1 MEERM
6 VGRTARLSVAV
17 AFSVALSS
25 SIAAAQDFPTRPITW
40 VVTGMP
46 GSVTD
51 IGSRTY
57 AKVLAEKLGQQF
69 VIDNK
74 PGAGGIIGTEV
85 VARAKPDGY
94 TLLNGTSGPFGSYPS
109 LYKKLSFDPLKDFI
123 PVHGLSESPM
133 IMVVTPNS
141 KFKSVKELVDY
152 AKANPDKVN
161 YSTTGMGSGSHLFME
176 MLQQAAGMKVTVVP
190 YKGSAQQITDLMGG
204 QIELVLDYSVVVTP
218 LIKDGKLI
226 PIGVTGRKR
235 LKHLPDIATV
245 EEQGYPGVWLT
256 AWSSAIAPAGT
267 PPEVVDKLA
276 NAFEAMLKEPSIQK
290 YADDN
295 GANLMVGIKKEAFRD
310 FIVKDM
316 EKLKGV
322 IDKANIRL
330 D

>member
-1 MEERM
+1 M

>member
-1 MEERM
+1 MG
-6 VGRTARLSVAV
+6 GRTAWLGAALAISL
-17 AFSVALSS
+17 ALSS
-25 SIAAAQDFPTRPITW
+25 SIAAAQDYPNRPITW
-40 VVTGMP
+40 VVTGMA

-74 PGAGGIIGTEV
+74 PGAGGIIGTEA

-141 KFKSVKELVDY
+141 PFKSVKELVDY
-152 AKANPDKVN
+152 AKKNPDKVN

-226 PIGVTGRKR
+226 PIGVTGRTR
-235 LKHLPDIATV
+235 LKHLPDVPTV

-267 PPEVVDKLA
+267 PPDVVDRLA

-316 EKLKGV
+316 AKLKGV

>member
-1 MEERM
+1 ME
-6 VGRTARLSVAV
+6 GRTAWLGAALVISL
-17 AFSVALSS
+17 ALSS
-25 SIAAAQDFPTRPITW
+25 SIAAAQDYPSRPITW
-40 VVTGMP
+40 VVTGMA

-74 PGAGGIIGTEV
+74 PGAGGIIGTEA

-141 KFKSVKELVDY
+141 PFKSVKELVDY
-152 AKANPDKVN
+152 AKKNPEKVN

-226 PIGVTGRKR
+226 PIGVTGRTR
-235 LKHLPDIATV
+235 LKHLPDVPTV

-267 PPEVVDKLA
+267 PPDVVDRLA

-316 EKLKGV
+316 AKLKGV

>member
-1 MEERM
+1 MG
-6 VGRTARLSVAV
+6 GRSARLGA
-17 AFSVALSS
+17 AAALSLVLS
-25 SIAAAQDFPTRPITW
+25 FTPAAAQDYPTRPINW
-40 VVTGMP
+40 VVSGMP

-57 AKVLAEKLGQQF
+57 AKVLSEKLGQQL

-74 PGAGGIIGTEV
+74 PGAGGIIATEL

-94 TLLNGTSGPFGSYPS
+94 TILNGTSGPFGSFTS

-133 IMVVTPNS
+133 IMVVRPDS
-141 KFKSVKELVDY
+141 SFKSVQELVDY
-152 AKANPDKVN
+152 ARKNPDKVN

-204 QIELVLDYSVVVTP
+204 QIDLVLDYSVVVTP
-218 LIKDGKLI
+218 LIRDGKLV

-235 LKHLPDIATV
+235 LKHLPEVPTV

-256 AWSSAIAPAGT
+256 AWSSALAPAGT
-267 PPEVVDKLA
+267 PPAVIDRLA
-276 NAFEAMLKEPSIQK
+276 DAFEAMLKEPSIQK

-295 GANLMVGIKKEAFRD
+295 GANLMVGIKKEAFRE
-310 FIVKDM
+310 FIIKDM
-316 EKLKGV
+316 AKLKGV
-322 IDKANIRL
+322 IEKANLKL

>member
-1 MEERM
+1 MG
-6 VGRTARLSVAV
+6 GRTARLSAAV
-17 AFSVALSS
+17 VVSLALSS
-25 SIAAAQDFPTRPITW
+25 TIAAAQDYPARPITW

-51 IGSRTY
+51 IGARTY

-74 PGAGGIIGTEV
+74 PGAGGIIGTEA

-94 TLLNGTSGPFGSYPS
+94 TILNGTSGPFGSYPS

-133 IMVVTPNS
+133 IMVVSPNS
-141 KFKSVKELVDY
+141 PFKSIKELVDY
-152 AKANPDKVN
+152 AKANPEKVN

-176 MLQQAAGMKVTVVP
+176 MLQQAAGMRVTVVP

-218 LIKDGKLI
+218 LIRDGKLI

-235 LKHLPDIATV
+235 LKHLPDVPTV

-256 AWSSAIAPAGT
+256 AWSSAIAPAGV
-267 PPEVVDKLA
+267 PPQVIDRLA
-276 NAFEAMLKEPSIQK
+276 NAFEEMLKEPSIQK

-310 FIVKDM
+310 FIIKDM
-316 EKLKGV
+316 AKLKGV
-322 IDKANIRL
+322 IDKANIKL